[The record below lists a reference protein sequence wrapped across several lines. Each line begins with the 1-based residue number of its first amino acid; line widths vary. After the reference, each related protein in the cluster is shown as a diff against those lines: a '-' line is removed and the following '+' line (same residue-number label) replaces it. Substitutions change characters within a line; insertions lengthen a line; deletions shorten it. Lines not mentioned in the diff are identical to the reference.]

1 MNSFKN
7 QESFIYNAKSQE
19 ILSIFEKKILMKFQN
34 ENLTK
39 QYQDKLIKRS
49 KNIKVKEYCKNN
61 EESCNYEVE
70 DIKKKWYLKLRCNLK
85 KSQEKEEKN
94 KEQIEQTQKLGEKKE
109 NEKKKVEINY
119 NLERVSQIYNDDIE
133 MNFKKQIIWII

>member
-1 MNSFKN
+1 MNSLKN
-7 QESFIYNAKSQE
+7 HASFIYNDKSQE
-19 ILSIFEKKILMKFQN
+19 ILSKFEKKMMMKFQS

-49 KNIKVKEYCKNN
+49 KNKIVKEECKNN
-61 EESCNYEVE
+61 EESCNYEDA
-70 DIKKKWYLKLRCNLK
+70 DIKKKWYFKLRCNLK

-94 KEQIEQTQKLGEKKE
+94 KEKAEQTQKLVERKE
-109 NEKKKVEINY
+109 NEKKKVEINH